1 MSLNYILNF
10 SLNLCIIIFLI
21 SLAPSI
27 YGQKWA
33 SGKVLDTNLN
43 PIPDVTIV
51 SLDLNGRELNR
62 TSSDKDG
69 KWNIRLIG
77 EKSKLQFRC
86 LSYKTQIFNIE
97 NNSSQ
102 VNISII
108 LENDHILLDEV
119 TISVSRIPFYTKGDT
134 TIFSP
139 SFFRTKQDRELGD
152 LFTHIDQFE
161 IRDGKIYYLGNI
173 ISDLTIE
180 NANIFS
186 NNTNSFL
193 SNISVESVE
202 KISVIENKNDNGEI
216 NFDLNVT
223 LKNDYK
229 NKLMGKIDLASN
241 FNNHDFIANPYKVG
255 KTISFRYSLD
265 LLKNSFANKLNL
277 KKYEDLETIFEKFK
291 NEKNLNNFSNYN
303 FQQFQLGTQ
312 NNELLSNSLQVDYKL
327 NKNLNINLYGAFGR
341 LNNAGLSNVYNV
353 DLIQGDTIDYFQE
366 YLSSERNI
374 SVVSQLEFRKDKN
387 SIVVKIPLDISS
399 FRFYTESS
407 NLFSADKNIVSNKF
421 KSMELLPRFN
431 GVFNLKN
438 GYRLWIRGNYLSL
451 NNNNFISNFLDTAD
465 NSLNYLNFKQEIINK
480 LRQSSANVNLVKSI
494 NQYKVG
500 ITSDFLNQRVNYE
513 LIDTS
518 NNLLL
523 QTIKLNSF
531 IGSVFVSRDYKKST
545 VKGELKYPFLM
556 KRRFNQNVTSNITPI
571 IELNYRFEKSK
582 GTFAFLGLSN
592 RME

>member
-1 MSLNYILNF
+1 M
-10 SLNLCIIIFLI
+10 
-21 SLAPSI
+21 
-27 YGQKWA
+27 
-33 SGKVLDTNLN
+33 
-43 PIPDVTIV
+43 
-51 SLDLNGRELNR
+51 
-62 TSSDKDG
+62 
-69 KWNIRLIG
+69 
-77 EKSKLQFRC
+77 
-86 LSYKTQIFNIE
+86 
-97 NNSSQ
+97 
-102 VNISII
+102 
-108 LENDHILLDEV
+108 
-119 TISVSRIPFYTKGDT
+119 
-134 TIFSP
+134 
-139 SFFRTKQDRELGD
+139 
-152 LFTHIDQFE
+152 
-161 IRDGKIYYLGNI
+161 
-173 ISDLTIE
+173 
-180 NANIFS
+180 
-186 NNTNSFL
+186 
-193 SNISVESVE
+193 
-202 KISVIENKNDNGEI
+202 
-216 NFDLNVT
+216 
-223 LKNDYK
+223 
-229 NKLMGKIDLASN
+229 
-241 FNNHDFIANPYKVG
+241 
-255 KTISFRYSLD
+255 
-265 LLKNSFANKLNL
+265 
-277 KKYEDLETIFEKFK
+277 
-291 NEKNLNNFSNYN
+291 
-303 FQQFQLGTQ
+303 
-312 NNELLSNSLQVDYKL
+312 
-327 NKNLNINLYGAFGR
+327 
-341 LNNAGLSNVYNV
+341 
-353 DLIQGDTIDYFQE
+353 
-366 YLSSERNI
+366 SSERNI